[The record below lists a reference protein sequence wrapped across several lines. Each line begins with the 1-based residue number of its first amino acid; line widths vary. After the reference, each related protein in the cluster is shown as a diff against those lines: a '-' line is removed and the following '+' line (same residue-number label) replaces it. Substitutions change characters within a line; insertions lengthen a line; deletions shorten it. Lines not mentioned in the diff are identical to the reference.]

1 MQNFFNDTQE
11 VLKITERILE
21 RAILANQ
28 TALIEHEYFFEMTSY
43 TPFEEAENLFI
54 SSDDPDCEFD
64 NEEIQEPLEW
74 WLVSKWLHDH
84 LTTLGFVTLQ
94 TDWGYYW
101 GRTTSGQAIEL
112 DGVIQEVARSICVE
126 DL

>member
-11 VLKITERILE
+11 VLNITKRILE
-21 RAILANQ
+21 HDILANQ

-43 TPFEEAENLFI
+43 TPYEEAENLFI
-54 SSDDPDCEFD
+54 PSDNPNCEFEG
-64 NEEIQEPLEW
+64 EELQEPLEW
-74 WLVSKWLHDH
+74 WLVSKWLHDK
-84 LTTLGFVTLQ
+84 LTPLGFVTLQ

-112 DGVIQEVARSICVE
+112 DGVLQEVARQICKI
-126 DL
+126 